1 MKQAAFKKMYDEFRS
16 STSRSF
22 SEDDW
27 DKALNSWGEYRDLI
41 KNNLPIDR
49 WLKNEKNEKN
59 EKNGYLPDFLD
70 TKEQKF
76 GHARIGN
83 YEQVMIYRYTGS
95 DKTRNG
101 KYRNAY
107 ANKDAHK
114 VFDTVKDIEND
125 YNNHIQKLL
134 KKLVEA
140 RSDQDVYSIET
151 DEDYK
156 QFSCKQI
163 LRKIT
168 VLMSLE
174 DSSPYKNKYMWI
186 YNDGALEN
194 LAKILE
200 IDIDSEKTFLK
211 NNADIYDI
219 AKKYAGL
226 SASSSK
232 SDYIKLYD
240 FLWSLIG
247 DSFNTTELSDFNN
260 SNIIFYGAP
269 GTGKTYGVTKGIE
282 KLKGIDSKLF
292 KDVKIIQF
300 HPSYTYQDFIEG
312 IKPLG
317 ISGGSLNLQ
326 VVNGSFKDFCIKV
339 KQENEKYYSSLSDS
353 DKPKPD
359 NPNDFAGW
367 PHYYFVVDE
376 INRGNLSN
384 IFGETFALLEYRD
397 YDFSGTYTEK
407 KPCLVS
413 TALSSVISRITNND
427 DLVYKKVGDEICF
440 GIPFNI
446 HFIGTMNDVDKSI
459 DTFDLALRRRF
470 KWVPKYCD
478 YSVIHDVL
486 IDNSYP
492 EDNVSEYIE
501 SCQYLNDFICSSSGG
516 LKLGKSYE
524 IGHAFFLKIRY
535 IPGQNRVTKA
545 KKQEVFDN
553 YIEGTLKEYIR
564 QVADEVEIDNWI
576 NKARAAF
583 GLS

>member
-1 MKQAAFKKMYDEFRS
+1 
-16 STSRSF
+16 
-22 SEDDW
+22 
-27 DKALNSWGEYRDLI
+27 
-41 KNNLPIDR
+41 
-49 WLKNEKNEKN
+49 
-59 EKNGYLPDFLD
+59 
-70 TKEQKF
+70 
-76 GHARIGN
+76 
-83 YEQVMIYRYTGS
+83 
-95 DKTRNG
+95 
-101 KYRNAY
+101 
-107 ANKDAHK
+107 
-114 VFDTVKDIEND
+114 
-125 YNNHIQKLL
+125 
-134 KKLVEA
+134 
-140 RSDQDVYSIET
+140 
-151 DEDYK
+151 
-156 QFSCKQI
+156 
-163 LRKIT
+163 
-168 VLMSLE
+168 
-174 DSSPYKNKYMWI
+174 MWI

-200 IDIDSEKTFLK
+200 IDIDSEKTFLE
-211 NNADIYDI
+211 NNAVIYDK
-219 AKKYAGL
+219 AKEYAEL
-226 SASSSK
+226 SSSPSK

-240 FLWSLIG
+240 FLWFLSG

-317 ISGGSLNLQ
+317 ISSGNLDLQ

-339 KQENEKYYSSLSDS
+339 KQANEDYYSSLSV
-353 DKPKPD
+353 KPNPD
-359 NPNDFAGW
+359 NPNNFADW

-397 YDFSGTYTEK
+397 YDFSGKYTEK

-427 DLVYKKVGDEICF
+427 DLVYKKVGNEICF

-470 KWVPKYCD
+470 KWMPKYCD
-478 YSVIHDVL
+478 LSIVHDVL
-486 IDNSYP
+486 IDDGYS
-492 EDNVSEYIE
+492 EENVSEYIE
-501 SCQYLNDFICSSSGG
+501 SCQCLNDFICSSPVG
-516 LKLGKSYE
+516 LKLGRTYE

-535 IPGQNRVTKA
+535 ISGQKKLTKA

-553 YIEGTLKEYIR
+553 YIAGTLKEYIR
-564 QVADEVEIDNWI
+564 QVADEVEIDGWI
-576 NKARAAF
+576 DKARAAF